1 MVLERNN
8 AKGRLTSGVN
18 PSTPRIEFTVADF
31 PDPVSPVTAIRITF
45 SYLISWSSSIRSLRY
60 SNSASVLLSPEFL
73 RNSLKTERVCWAIF
87 SESWNPGWYIGSRGR
102 FCESGS
108 YCGTTS
114 SSSLSL
120 SLSLFFSS
128 SSSSGSISMAKQELV
143 LISLISQ
150 ELYLYVW
157 SLQKTH
163 EADSDTLNGMRPFQP
178 LRLSQCLEVSG
189 DSSMQALA
197 MALVMRLGSVIRTS
211 HHLARIGSSLNLLLS
226 DSEGFPCLCVG
237 ADGIDSHD
245 PYVGFS
251 IMVRRQVVVL

>member
-1 MVLERNN
+1 
-8 AKGRLTSGVN
+8 
-18 PSTPRIEFTVADF
+18 
-31 PDPVSPVTAIRITF
+31 
-45 SYLISWSSSIRSLRY
+45 
-60 SNSASVLLSPEFL
+60 
-73 RNSLKTERVCWAIF
+73 
-87 SESWNPGWYIGSRGR
+87 
-102 FCESGS
+102 
-108 YCGTTS
+108 
-114 SSSLSL
+114 
-120 SLSLFFSS
+120 
-128 SSSSGSISMAKQELV
+128 MAKQELV

-178 LRLSQCLEVSG
+178 LRLSQCLEISG